1 MDSTSVSDVQ
11 KMSEFDLHMDD
22 MLLPV
27 QTKLNKAVLGR
38 LSSSSYP
45 IGSRGGEGITEYQIA
60 MSNSLSAVV
69 SNSDICLDLDV
80 DQQGDDQRV
89 LKDNKE
95 NRFRGAQTL
104 FKSFSATLGSH
115 KLCDIP
121 NFADRVADFHVQST
135 YTRDE
140 LDYLEAMAGV
150 NADAGDGT
158 AGDPA
163 SVPPTGNGI
172 PTKKTL
178 SLRLPLKW
186 FGLDIGQLLPSNSI
200 SSTLRLNLTVND
212 KYLGMFEGLET
223 GSNKITIRNLRLET
237 EFIELQST
245 VNSKRL
251 NLIKTTGLTIPY
263 HTYAVDVRALP
274 QTSQLNERISMNYN
288 NVVSVFQIPY
298 NLNDSEGYYS
308 KVNWNDDDMNGIKN
322 YLVAF
327 SGGTFFNLNSNSG
340 QTGKASHAKALM
352 ETLRTENTT
361 SGAGS
366 AIVKG
371 IDNYQVLCANF
382 VRANNVLSPAIIDS
396 GINGKVLDGLLNTNA
411 IFDSPIEP
419 NKQLTTITRYTQ
431 RIVFKS
437 SGMKVFS

>member
-11 KMSEFDLHMDD
+11 KMTELDLHMPE
-22 MLLPV
+22 MALPV

-38 LSSSSYP
+38 ISSSSYP

-69 SNSDICLDLDV
+69 SNSDVCLDLDV
-80 DQQGDDQRV
+80 DQLGDTKRAGV
-89 LKDNKE
+89 NK
-95 NRFRGAQTL
+95 FRGAQVL

-135 YTRDE
+135 HTSDE
-140 LDYLEAMAGV
+140 MDYLESIAGV
-150 NADAGDGT
+150 NANAGLGDGIPE
-158 AGDPA
+158 PA
-163 SVPPTGNGI
+163 GNGK

-186 FGLDIGQLLPSNSI
+186 FGLDIGQLLPSHSI

-212 KYLGMFEGLET
+212 KYNGMFSGLTAGE
-223 GSNKITIRNLRLET
+223 NKITIRNLRLET
-237 EFIELQST
+237 EFIELQNT

-274 QTSQLNERISMNYN
+274 QTSQLNERISLNYN
-288 NVVSVFQIPY
+288 NVVSVFQLPY
-298 NLNDSEGYYS
+298 NLNDSVGYYG
-308 KVNWNDDDMNGIKN
+308 KVKWNNDDMNGIKN

-340 QTGKASHAKALM
+340 QSLKASHAKALM
-352 ETLRTENTT
+352 ETLKTENTAP
-361 SGAGS
+361 GAGS

-371 IDNYQVLCANF
+371 IDDYQVLCANF

-411 IFDSPIEP
+411 IFDNPIDA